1 MLIGHHHIGGIG
13 AVADRLHIVAQ
24 GRITPLTQSLDH
36 PGIRRHDPC
45 QIAPLILQIALQQMA
60 DKESQQAT
68 QNEDQQQGEP
78 EREGDQLVAKFHAH
92 TLKRQ
97 DAAQ

>member
-1 MLIGHHHIGGIG
+1 MKQLPSMTFLSAIKCNPIQ
-13 AVADRLHIVAQ
+13 V
-24 GRITPLTQSLDH
+24 
-36 PGIRRHDPC
+36 
-45 QIAPLILQIALQQMA
+45 ALQQMA